1 MDKQKERQEKIILG
15 GKSIMIS
22 DTSLESVLAM
32 QIKGFLSQILQN

>member
-22 DTSLESVLAM
+22 DTSGRTA
-32 QIKGFLSQILQN
+32 GFQSANGSSILP